1 MLSPSLLHDLWQLI
15 EELPSHPVMRLND
28 SRLISWLLAQVERRL
43 ILKEE
48 DINNIERYLGSHVL
62 LIREMTES
70 KRYHSCPL
78 AM

>member
-15 EELPSHPVMRLND
+15 EELPSHPVMRLSD

-43 ILKEE
+43 ILKKE
-48 DINNIERYLGSHVL
+48 DIHNIERYLDSHVL

-70 KRYHSCPL
+70 RQYHSCPL